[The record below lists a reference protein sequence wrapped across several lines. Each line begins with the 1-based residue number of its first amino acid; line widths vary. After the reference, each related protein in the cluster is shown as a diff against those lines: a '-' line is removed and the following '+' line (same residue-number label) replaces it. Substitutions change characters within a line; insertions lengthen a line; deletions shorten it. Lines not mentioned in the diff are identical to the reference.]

1 MRRLAGFA
9 VVMLCAAAAMAQ
21 TKGMQPVVAPDG
33 TVLVTAM
40 SISADYR
47 MTAELV
53 AISPAGTRLWSWEGG
68 AMMHSIAVGG
78 TRVIVARNGG
88 GIAMPMFGDSPG
100 PQEIVALS
108 LATGTVQWRRELS
121 GFASGIEVSGN
132 RVYVVT
138 GAVAAM
144 MPGRGG
150 ASLVAL
156 DANTGAVLWTTALR
170 P

>member
-1 MRRLAGFA
+1 MRRL
-9 VVMLCAAAAMAQ
+9 VVFGVVALCAVGAMAQ
-21 TKGMQPVVAPDG
+21 MKGMQPVVAPDG
-33 TVLVTAM
+33 TVLVTTM
-40 SISADYR
+40 SITPDYR

-53 AISPAGTRLWSWEGG
+53 AVSAAGTRLWTWEGG
-68 AMMHSIAVGG
+68 AMMHTVAVGG

-88 GIAMPMFGDSPG
+88 STGMPMFGNPTG
-100 PQEIVALS
+100 TEEIVALS
-108 LATGTVQWRRELS
+108 LATGTVQWRRELT

-138 GAVAAM
+138 RANLM
-144 MPGRGG
+144 
-150 ASLVAL
+150 AL